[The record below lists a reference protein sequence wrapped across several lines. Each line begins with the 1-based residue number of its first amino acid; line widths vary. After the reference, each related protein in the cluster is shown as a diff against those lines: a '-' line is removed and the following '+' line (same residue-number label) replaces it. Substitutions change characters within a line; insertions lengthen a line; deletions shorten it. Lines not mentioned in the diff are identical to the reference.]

1 MARRYHVKRDQ
12 ALTDFRT
19 LRDQLDTLIHTPDLD
34 PVTFLALPRLLAITL
49 MVPLLTALA
58 DLMGI
63 LGGFVV
69 GVGYLDISVTAFAH
83 QMIDALG
90 PKDLITGVVKS
101 VAFAWGIGLIGLF
114 YGFRV
119 HGGAAEVGRTTTASV
134 VASIFYIIVADCAFS
149 ILFYVLI

>member
-1 MARRYHVKRDQ
+1 
-12 ALTDFRT
+12 
-19 LRDQLDTLIHTPDLD
+19 
-34 PVTFLALPRLLAITL
+34 
-49 MVPLLTALA
+49 
-58 DLMGI
+58 MGI